1 MTAVWCRESMEEA
14 VEGFRKRVKAPKPMV
29 AVPDLSPEF
38 LQLAIRL
45 DVALCEYR
53 DKFGGVK
60 LLERLYRRRFGEWDD
75 YAMPKPPLVRVD
87 RAAEKALQVVDET
100 IRAIETAKAVTKGD
114 RTLKR
119 RASDLRMCPC
129 YRQLDWLFEVEH
141 QDYEERACA
150 KNSAAENS

>member
-1 MTAVWCRESMEEA
+1 MTAAWCRDSMDKA
-14 VEGFRKRVKAPKPMV
+14 VEGFRRRVKAPQPMV

-38 LQLAIRL
+38 LGLAIRL

-60 LLERLYRRRFGEWDD
+60 LLERLHRRRFGAWDD
-75 YAMPKPPLVRVD
+75 YAMPTPPLERVD
-87 RAAEKALQVVDET
+87 TAAEKAQHAVHEA
-100 IRAIETAKAVTKGD
+100 ISAIETAKTVTKGD

-119 RASDLRMCPC
+119 RASDLRMCPR

-150 KNSAAENS
+150 TNSAAESS

>member
-1 MTAVWCRESMEEA
+1 MAVTWCRENMDDA
-14 VEGFRKRVKAPKPMV
+14 VAGFRSRMKAPKPMV
-29 AVPDLSPEF
+29 SVPDLSPEF
-38 LQLAIRL
+38 LRLAIRL

-60 LLERLYRRRFGEWDD
+60 LLERLHRRRFGPWDD
-75 YAMPKPPLVRVD
+75 YAMPKPPLKRAD
-87 RAAEKALQVVDET
+87 RAAEKARQGVDE
-100 IRAIETAKAVTKGD
+100 AIYDVETAMAFTKGD

-119 RASDLRMCPC
+119 RASDLRMCPR

-150 KNSAAENS
+150 TNSAAEQS